1 MSPVREMVP
10 LATRVSET
18 DPRSFGMTLFSGRES
33 CAGWWVTEVTKEED
47 DAGA

>member
-18 DPRSFGMTLFSGRES
+18 DPRSFGMMFSGRES
-33 CAGWWVTEVTKEED
+33 CAGWWVTEVTKEENG
-47 DAGA
+47 AGV

>member
-1 MSPVREMVP
+1 MSPVREMVL

-18 DPRSFGMTLFSGRES
+18 DPRSFGMTLFSGCES
-33 CAGWWVTEVTKEED
+33 CTGWWVTEVTKEED